1 MGRPASKST
10 SGDDPVVMSVN
21 GVLNFKCPFC
31 GRMFNKKANCKIHVR
46 KHTGE
51 MPYKCSVQGCKRK
64 FMWKSS
70 LTFHEANGHKGGSSD
85 QAEEQYSHGR
95 TPVATNDYEDERGNP
110 RGDRPAFADP
120 VAAGEVRATSV
131 ADSTL
136 VREPLFEPPASIG
149 SNSLPSV
156 SAEIQRDGDIKAGN
170 EAEPEFLPPLPSMK
184 DQSRSFTIPSVV
196 QGNAQQESHELEIN
210 LEPRPRSQTGLASRN
225 FSLLRSMDRIPP
237 ESGRPGLVGTG
248 VLSANYLTPRHAGLI
263 SPYVNFSP
271 IPSPMGSAYSP
282 QKLRERE
289 ASRGNQP
296 VSSLSAILNGRT
308 RYSSTPNGEL

>member
-1 MGRPASKST
+1 MGRPVSKST
-10 SGDDPVVMSVN
+10 SGDDPVAMSVN

-51 MPYKCSVQGCKRK
+51 MPYKCSIQGCKRK

-70 LTFHEANGHKGGSSD
+70 LTFHEANGHKGGGPD
-85 QAEEQYSHGR
+85 QAEESHGKSR
-95 TPVATNDYEDERGNP
+95 VATHDDDEKRNP
-110 RGDRPAFADP
+110 RGERSGVSEP
-120 VAAGEVRATSV
+120 VVGGDFRATSV
-131 ADSTL
+131 ADGTL
-136 VREPLFEPPASIG
+136 ARESMLTEPPASIG

-156 SAEIQRDGDIKAGN
+156 SAEIQRDGDIKAVN

-196 QGNAQQESHELEIN
+196 QRNAQHESHELEIN

-289 ASRGNQP
+289 ASRGTQP
-296 VSSLSAILNGRT
+296 VSSFSAILNGRT